1 MGAYDYQGP
10 WTMAS
15 IIDDRAE
22 KLADHPAILTLERA
36 ISYGELRTRAQQVAA
51 QLASLGVQPGDR
63 VATMQDAT
71 PDYVFTWL
79 GCAWA
84 GAVEVPVNTEYKGQ
98 FLEHVLEESGASVLI
113 VQARYVSVV
122 ARVTIPQLRHLIV
135 VGTPQH
141 ELPAGKVG
149 HLLADASTFAMLPM
163 VPRSESD
170 LLYILYTSGTTGLSK
185 GVMHCNRSAMWA
197 ARVWRELAALT
208 VDDVGYS
215 YLPIYHVT
223 ARSALI
229 KACMIAGASCVLRER
244 FSVTDFWA
252 DVDRHQATFTMY
264 MGSVVLFLTQQPERP
279 GEGNNSLRVAG
290 GAACPPRVAAEFTRR
305 FGTQLVEVYGMT
317 EVGTVSGPRR
327 GMGAPGTMGR
337 PFEHVEIR
345 IHDSDDNPL
354 PPNTRGEIVIRPAE
368 PYAIMQGYWQRPEA
382 TVEAWRNLWFHTGDI
397 GMLNEAGDLT
407 FVDRLKD
414 AMRRRG
420 ENISSFEVE
429 RAVQAHP
436 SVRECAAFA
445 IESEATED
453 EVMIAVVRH
462 DGAEPTAEEL
472 HHFCQETMPRF
483 AVPRFIRFVE
493 SLPKT
498 PTGRVQKHILRDTGI
513 TPDTFERTAP
523 RRPSK
528 RPTGV

>member
-1 MGAYDYQGP
+1 MGAHDYQGP
-10 WTMAS
+10 WTMAA
-15 IIDDRAE
+15 IVDDRAE
-22 KLADHPAILTLERA
+22 KLGDRPAIHTTEGS
-36 ISYGELRTRAQQVAA
+36 ISYGELRRRAQHVAA

-71 PDYVFTWL
+71 PDYVITWL

-98 FLEHVLEESGASVLI
+98 FLEHVLNESTASVLI

-122 ARVTIPQLRHLIV
+122 ARIAAPGLRHLIV
-135 VGTPQH
+135 VGTPEH
-141 ELPAGKVG
+141 DVPVETTE
-149 HLLADASTFAMLPM
+149 HRLADAGSFAPLPM
-163 VPRSESD
+163 LRRREGD

-185 GVMHCNRSAMWA
+185 GVMHCNRSAMWT
-197 ARVWRELAALT
+197 ARVWRELAGLT
-208 VDDVGYS
+208 VDDIGYS
-215 YLPIYHVT
+215 YLPIHHVT

-229 KACMIAGASCVLRER
+229 KACMIAGASCVVRER

-252 DVDRHQATFTMY
+252 DVRRYRATFTMY
-264 MGSVVLFLTQQPERP
+264 MGSVILFLTQQPERS
-279 GEGNNSLRVAG
+279 GEVENTLRVAG
-290 GAACPPRVAAEFTRR
+290 GAACPPQLAAEFTRR
-305 FGTQLVEVYGMT
+305 FGTQLLEVYGMT

-327 GMGAPGTMGR
+327 GMGEPGTMGR

-345 IHDSDDNPL
+345 VVDADDNPL
-354 PPNTRGEIVIRPAE
+354 PPNARGEIVIRPTE
-368 PYAIMQGYWQRPEA
+368 PYAIMQGYWQQPVA

-436 SVRECAAFA
+436 GVRECAAFA
-445 IESEATED
+445 IKSDATED

-462 DGAEPTAEEL
+462 EGTEITAEAL
-472 HHFCQETMPRF
+472 HAFCKDNMPRF
-483 AVPRFIRFVE
+483 AVPRFIRFIDG
-493 SLPKT
+493 LPKT
-498 PTGRVQKHILRDTGI
+498 PTGRVQKHVLRDLGVTS
-513 TPDTFERTAP
+513 DTFESAP
-523 RRPSK
+523 QRRASIQAD
-528 RPTGV
+528 GD